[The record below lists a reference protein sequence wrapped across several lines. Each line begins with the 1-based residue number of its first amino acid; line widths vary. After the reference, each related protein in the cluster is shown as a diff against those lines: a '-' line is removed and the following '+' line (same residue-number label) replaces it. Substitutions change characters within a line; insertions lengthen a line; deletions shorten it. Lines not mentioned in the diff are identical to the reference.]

1 MKSTA
6 LINSLLEDL
15 IEKSYNGNYMDIL
28 KAIDFTAKDWR
39 KVDAEAR
46 KGWLANGK
54 KGLLSNFV
62 LDVLQREY
70 PDEQMENLIWPN
82 DKKLTIEE
90 RIAESNSEERDLSPE
105 EMQRERL
112 RQHMDS
118 SKPDSMSGPKDTPDG
133 EEHASTRPFNMA
145 NDDKFSGTADAQR
158 MEQFIA
164 FGDKLLADKNK
175 RESSKNLKERTQIRE
190 EGVARATK
198 DKKKSDKERKLR
210 QQLIGNREESEGVK
224 LWEELLQSIDM
235 GVVNELIKLL
245 GTPTNDKELFAK
257 RLRRFIA
264 ERLPPQHN
272 DIKPKLEKVAEALE
286 EEHAKGAED
295 RLIDTTGKTSTAL
308 LAKSNGNQMGKRS
321 KMGKTNRLTIKWG
334 VMASEKL
341 KALTAK
347 QSLQLINPKFVK
359 FTLTDDR
366 WLTNDNLKPIT
377 ETWLSQI
384 NLTLIKY
391 TALSEP
397 DKLKAQ
403 TKINRLKGPTY
414 LEPNNLLAILYG
426 TVWEK
431 VKDDTSYEIP
441 NLDFGYWLEG
451 FTQGVQGI
459 KPNYGV
465 DELSQIIRISKS
477 ILPALIK
484 AIDEGIVLDPDS
496 GKVSV
501 VGIQRRYHIAINKIP
516 ESLRNKSI
524 LTMFKIMNGEP
535 FSNKLKG
542 KNKSTIKDAEQSIQN
557 QVAETRHG
565 KSLFSLLLKA
575 HLAYTKNIPGKNI
588 LLELLKDEE
597 DNQEGEI
604 KVDFATP
611 DAKITRDEEG
621 NIVQPKKKQG
631 KVKSR
636 KGEKLRVNLGTI
648 TYTDENDIKRKLTSI
663 EEPEKSSNGKYIR
676 LKTPEGD
683 NTLYPI
689 DTKWVNTGKGE
700 PNPSTTM
707 RKPQAGKKF
716 VEANLERR
724 ESLEEQVNADGK
736 KKYTDREIDE
746 MVGSRPTREVE
757 RISTDF
763 SGNRTTKKVNV
774 TDQVTKLPVYGKDH
788 DKAGQNKYANIND
801 WRAALRNKKDKD
813 GKKYTKTMAD
823 KIIGYTEAGK
833 RVKKSLDALLE
844 ELGESDDIIFKE
856 DTGLILSS
864 LNKTQKKK
872 LKTILNV
879 ADPTEYFGHD
889 FLKLQEVIKV
899 LKTLG
904 VVKGDKKLGKKVI
917 KLEDKNLKVVK
928 LATRLRKDYENLYR
942 DIRELIYPKTG
953 EDEK

>member
-15 IEKSYNGNYMDIL
+15 IDKSYDGNYMDIL

-39 KVDAEAR
+39 KVDTEAR
-46 KGWLANGK
+46 KRWLAGGK

-70 PDEQMENLIWPN
+70 PDEQMENLIWPSN
-82 DKKLTIEE
+82 TKTTIEE
-90 RIAESNSEERDLSPE
+90 RHADAISEKPDESPE

-112 RQHMDS
+112 RQHLDFS
-118 SKPDSMSGPKDTPDG
+118 TPQAASGPKDTPSG
-133 EEHASTRPFNMA
+133 EEHASTKPFNFEG
-145 NDDKFSGTADAQR
+145 DPFKGTQDSER

-175 RESSKNLKERTQIRE
+175 RQSSKDLKERTKIRE
-190 EGVARATK
+190 EGVSRAAK

-235 GVVNELIKLL
+235 GVVNQLIKLL
-245 GTPTNDKELFAK
+245 GTPTTDKELFAK

-272 DIKPKLEKVAEALE
+272 DIKPKLEKIAEALE
-286 EEHAKGAED
+286 QEHAKGAED
-295 RLIDTTGKTSTAL
+295 RLIDATGKTSTAL
-308 LAKSNGNQMGKRS
+308 LAKANGNQMGKRS
-321 KMGKTNRLTIKWG
+321 KMAKTNRLTIKWG
-334 VMASEKL
+334 VMASDKL

-347 QSLQLINPKFVK
+347 QSLQIINPKFVK
-359 FTLTDDR
+359 FTLSDDR

-384 NLTLIKY
+384 NLTILKY
-391 TALSEP
+391 MALSEP
-397 DKLKAQ
+397 NKLKAQ
-403 TKINRLKGPTY
+403 TKINRMKGPTY
-414 LEPNNLLAILYG
+414 LEPNNLLSILYG
-426 TVWEK
+426 NVWEK
-431 VKDDTSYEIP
+431 VKGDTSYEIP
-441 NLDFGYWLEG
+441 DLDFGYWLEG
-451 FTQGVQGI
+451 FTQGVQGM

-477 ILPALIK
+477 ILPALIR

-516 ESLRNKSI
+516 EGLRNQSI

-542 KNKSTIKDAEQSIQN
+542 KNKSTVKDAEQSIQN

-565 KSLFSLLLKA
+565 KSLFHYLLKA

-588 LLELLKDEE
+588 LLDLLKDEE
-597 DNQEGEI
+597 VKEGEI

-621 NIVQPKKKQG
+621 NIVQPKKKE
-631 KVKSR
+631 KRVKSR
-636 KGEKLRVNLGTI
+636 KGDNLQVDIGTL
-648 TYTDENDIKRKLTSI
+648 TYTDNNNIKRTLSNV
-663 EEPEKSSNGKYIR
+663 EEPEKSSNNKYMK
-676 LKTPEGD
+676 LKSPSGD
-683 NTLYPI
+683 NTLYPK

-707 RKPQAGKKF
+707 AKPEAGKKF
-716 VEANLERR
+716 VEGNEKRR
-724 ESLEEQVNADGK
+724 VSLEAELGADGK
-736 KKYTDREIDE
+736 KKYTDRQLDE
-746 MVGSRPTREVE
+746 MIGSRPTREVE
-757 RISTDF
+757 RSVVDF
-763 SGNRTTKKVNV
+763 SGNKTTKKVNV
-774 TDQVTKLPVYGKDH
+774 TDKVPKIPVYGKDH

-801 WRAALRNKKDKD
+801 WRAALRTKKDKD